1 MKRITSCC
9 SERFKAVA
17 AWATLSRQTMTARTA
32 SMRVFSLIVSS
43 ILPFCHKAGGS
54 Y

>member
-17 AWATLSRQTMTARTA
+17 AWGDTEPPIYDGLNGFHARLLSHSQ
-32 SMRVFSLIVSS
+32 
-43 ILPFCHKAGGS
+43 
-54 Y
+54 